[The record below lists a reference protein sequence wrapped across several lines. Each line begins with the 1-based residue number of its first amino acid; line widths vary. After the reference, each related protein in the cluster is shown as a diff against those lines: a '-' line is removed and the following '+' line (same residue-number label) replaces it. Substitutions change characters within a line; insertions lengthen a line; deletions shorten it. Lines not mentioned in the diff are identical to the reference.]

1 MGSWVVD
8 VPVGPADGS
17 AILGM
22 AGGNISSSLKFKLS
36 PEKVDEA
43 LGSSALL
50 AVSGDDGADMMIDG
64 LVPKKYSASSGDD
77 QTLSL
82 EGQAWGEPT
91 S

>member
-1 MGSWVVD
+1 MNVPGS
-8 VPVGPADGS
+8 PADGS

-22 AGGNISSSLKFKLS
+22 VGGNISSSLKFKLS

-43 LGSSALL
+43 LGSSTLL

-77 QTLSL
+77 QALSL
-82 EGQAWGEPT
+82 EGQSRGEPT

>member
-1 MGSWVVD
+1 M
-8 VPVGPADGS
+8 PVGPADGT

-22 AGGNISSSLKFKLS
+22 VGGSISSSLKFILS

-50 AVSGDDGADMMIDG
+50 AVIGDDGADVMIDG

-77 QTLSL
+77 QALSL
-82 EGQAWGEPT
+82 EGQSRGEPT

>member
-1 MGSWVVD
+1 M
-8 VPVGPADGS
+8 GS

-36 PEKVDEA
+36 PENVDEA
-43 LGSSALL
+43 LGNSALL
-50 AVSGDDGADMMIDG
+50 EVDGDAGSVMMIDG

-77 QTLSL
+77 QALSL
-82 EGQAWGEPT
+82 EWQSRGEPT